1 MLLDLRIKYSLLGVL
16 GAVVLANL
24 GCGFN
29 ADAFVSRPAEQEPA
43 AAAAPAA
50 ASPAEASEKKEDRI
64 NIKTESPAVAPAPAT
79 PSQESTPSAAGEKQ
93 GEKDT
98 PAGVVIPDRQP
109 DEPDPGRSEIV
120 RPQENSSPRETSPE
134 SAAVPKTEQALEP
147 SESKM
152 QAPSTAGAAT
162 ASQTTA
168 AATAIEP
175 EFVRAL
181 IDIAAGNNDSN
192 PFWSP
197 SGEMIAFERS
207 QGDKREILVARKD
220 GSVIQKIY
228 FRQSND
234 DGEMDFFFP
243 GIVEDVS
250 YNSGITWSPDERRLV
265 FMSNGGSGNYDLYLL
280 PALGQEKM
288 IRLTESPE
296 KDSHPHWSPAGE
308 KLVFVSGRSG
318 KAEIYLM
325 DLKSRKLSDLT
336 KGKKKYLYPQWS
348 PDGRKIVMIYGSNEN
363 HDIYLIEDVEHPFK
377 TIKPL
382 TRWEHDDLRPV
393 WSPDGQKIA
402 FYSNYNLQNDPK
414 IWSIIV
420 IAADGSNPDQGE
432 ALAAKVV
439 ARNVIPDIERGPAWM
454 PDSQRIVYVKND
466 KKTYNPIHVVHI
478 GDKTDQPIKTETKM
492 NHDVVASKNGTLA
505 FRAQTDQ
512 WDHIYIAR
520 LKK

>member
-1 MLLDLRIKYSLLGVL
+1 MMGSGIT
-16 GAVVLANL
+16 
-24 GCGFN
+24 
-29 ADAFVSRPAEQEPA
+29 ADAYVSKPAEKEPA
-43 AAAAPAA
+43 AAAVPEVAPTADASGKEDRVKINTGSPAPAA
-50 ASPAEASEKKEDRI
+50 
-64 NIKTESPAVAPAPAT
+64 
-79 PSQESTPSAAGEKQ
+79 PSQGSAPSGAAEKP

-98 PAGVVIPDRQP
+98 PAGATPPGRQP
-109 DEPDPGRSEIV
+109 DKPDPVRPETA
-120 RPQENSSPRETSPE
+120 RPQENVRTQDTPVESQSIPE
-134 SAAVPKTEQALEP
+134 PEQAVEP
-147 SESKM
+147 SEPKT
-152 QAPSTAGAAT
+152 QTPPAEGAETAVTKAEAA
-162 ASQTTA
+162 
-168 AATAIEP
+168 AIEP

-228 FRQSND
+228 CRQSNG

-250 YNSGITWSPDERRLV
+250 YNSGITWSPDERQLV

-280 PALGQEKM
+280 PALGEEKT
-288 IRLTESPE
+288 IRLTENPE

-348 PDGRKIVMIYGSNEN
+348 PDGRRIVMIYGSNEN
-363 HDIYLIEDVEHPFK
+363 HDIYLIEDIERPFK
-377 TIKPL
+377 TLKPL
-382 TRWEHDDLRPV
+382 TRWAHDDLRPV

-466 KKTYNPIHVVHI
+466 KKTYNPIYVVHI

-505 FRAQTDQ
+505 FRAQTEQ

-520 LKK
+520 LKN